1 MHRKVHHV
9 SHSDKWNVARD
20 NKEHPPEI
28 EFSILDGDNVCK
40 RCVGEKNKATV
51 IDRDGAGIGML
62 TPLPL
67 QPGNIVKFMESGTAT
82 FGIVM
87 WSVESAD
94 NYRIQVRYL
103 KP

>member
-1 MHRKVHHV
+1 MRL
-9 SHSDKWNVARD
+9 AD
-20 NKEHPPEI
+20 NESSVPLKRPHPAEI
-28 EFSILDGDNVCK
+28 EFSILDGDNVC
-40 RCVGEKNKATV
+40 RQCVGEKNTATV
-51 IDRDGAGIGML
+51 IDRDGSGIGIL
-62 TPLPL
+62 TPVPL
-67 QPGNIVKFMESGTAT
+67 QPGNIVKFMSSGSAV